1 MLTANVHEL
10 ELVEQ
15 RTEADP
21 TLGCR
26 VAFPIYAATG
36 AAASAVVYFEVAPGE
51 RLGRHTD
58 SAEEVLLVL
67 AGEAEAEVAGE
78 RGRLGPGGLA
88 VIPAMAPHDVRNVGP
103 ETLQVVGFFAANSL
117 VHRFFEYEPGITE
130 AVFVHSSRGMEAL
143 TATPMTVPATAEPA
157 P

>member
-1 MLTANVHEL
+1 MLAVNVHEL

-15 RTEADP
+15 RTDTDP

-51 RLGRHTD
+51 RLGLHTD

-67 AGEAEAEVAGE
+67 AGDAEAEVDGE
-78 RGRLGPGGLA
+78 RVRLGPGGLA
-88 VIPAMAPHDVRNVGP
+88 VIPAMAPHDVRNVGQ
-103 ETLQVVGFFAANSL
+103 ETLRVVGFFAANTL
-117 VHRFFEYEPGITE
+117 VHRFFEYEAGIVE
-130 AVFVHSSRGMEAL
+130 AVFIHSSRGMEAL
-143 TATPMTVPATAEPA
+143 TATPSPVPAVS
-157 P
+157 